1 MFRKF
6 ELIENRIANI
16 RKPKAK
22 TKKKKKKR
30 ASPKWSKMLQL
41 YELERK
47 LN

>member
-22 TKKKKKKR
+22 TKKKKKR

>member
-6 ELIENRIANI
+6 KLIENRNI

-22 TKKKKKKR
+22 TKKKK